1 MGKENK
7 CLCVGGQFVPY
18 PSPTLNFGLFP
29 LLPFPLPGTIRL
41 AIARPV
47 TMVTTAWLL
56 VGGGAQDRLSQSA
69 GWGEGQG
76 FS

>member
-1 MGKENK
+1 MKVSV
-7 CLCVGGQFVPY
+7 CLCVGGTNCPLLQ
-18 PSPTLNFGLFP
+18 SNSRTLVSSL

-76 FS
+76 RS